1 MSEYYLADQR
11 ARESTKKGTQQDEK
25 SARPQN
31 QDVKATLLGEF
42 VVSSGEPQGF
52 DPYNNV
58 HGKSPRDTWRSTRDR
73 R

>member
-11 ARESTKKGTQQDEK
+11 ARKSTRQITQQDET

-31 QDVKATLLGEF
+31 QDVKATLLGDF